1 MAAKKRQAKVPS
13 TSKQA
18 PTMTVDAAA
27 KLMGIGR
34 NRAYE
39 AAHAGQIPAVCI
51 GKRYMVLREPLERM
65 LRGEG
70 ITREVK
76 AA

>member
-1 MAAKKRQAKVPS
+1 MATKKRQAKGQEA
-13 TSKQA
+13 K

-27 KLMGIGR
+27 RRMGIGR

-39 AAHAGQIPAVCI
+39 AVHAGQIPAVKI
-51 GKRYMVLREPLERM
+51 GQRYMVLTEPLERM
-65 LRGEG
+65 LRGELTPG
-70 ITREVK
+70 TVK

>member
-1 MAAKKRQAKVPS
+1 MATKKRKPAEKP
-13 TSKQA
+13 QA

-27 KLMGIGR
+27 KRMGIGR

-39 AAHAGQIPAVCI
+39 AAHAGQIPAVRI

-65 LRGEG
+65 LRGES
-70 ITREVK
+70 TTHRETK